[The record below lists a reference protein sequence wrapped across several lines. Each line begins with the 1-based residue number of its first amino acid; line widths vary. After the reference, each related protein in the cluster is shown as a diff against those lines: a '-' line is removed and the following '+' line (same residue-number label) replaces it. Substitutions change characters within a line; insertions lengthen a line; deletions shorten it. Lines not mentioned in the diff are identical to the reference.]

1 MTAYETFVT
10 DAGRVDVFLAEVAY
24 QPPATVAAGLTT
36 EATLRYATAK
46 YAGPFPTD
54 TTPDEVYQAIM
65 AEEIR
70 WRSAAP
76 NLDTVGILLPDGGG
90 EVVVANGKG
99 DLDGA
104 RSAGWLF
111 DGRRIVVRHVG
122 YSPRLKR
129 WLTVA
134 EGRVILRGEVE
145 QPLFSDGLVRFVF
158 RDHAER
164 LKQPLCPRKF
174 AGGTYCKPLAAAQID
189 LGTDVTA
196 AKLGATGPLTFGAR
210 LMLTATGT
218 NTIISW
224 DNVVTTDN
232 PFTVRFRGASL
243 NDMFFMH
250 RKASAQVSATLTTLV
265 AALGEWYTA
274 WWVVNG
280 TSVIGYLV
288 RDRTGAVATEEAT
301 LSDGTR
307 VAPAAGSALRIGCT
321 AGVQAPGLVL
331 DWLQVRSGAMTL
343 DRCIELSK
351 PLDAAERLDASLLYY
366 ADLEEGGAVVA
377 IRDQSPAPLADGV
390 ASDATWRKSLG
401 GGDNLAGSAF
411 PEVWGP
417 GSRRLPAILVEGTE
431 NHYAVC
437 SDQIGD
443 VTGATC
449 NDGGAALTLGT
460 TYTTFASYAA
470 AAAPGAGNFA
480 ILNSPAGVFV
490 RTNTAPSYPLAV
502 TFPGGQVSVG
512 LGSAPAGPGA
522 IARNLLI
529 DRCGFVSDD
538 LDEDSFAELD
548 ADVGPCVG
556 VYADPSATAGDAI
569 GRALSSVG
577 ACLVRLR
584 SGLLAARRIRDP
596 DGGPVAV
603 AFTERDLSPPKPL
616 PSQLPVALTI
626 VSYSPNL
633 VPLDQGS
640 QSASLTAAE
649 RLDLEQASRTV
660 RRPRS
665 AATHRLGRTLRR
677 ETSLNCAAAA
687 AQLAQ
692 HLEGLGL
699 TYGSTYQTDANAR
712 GFLADVLDVVSIKYS
727 LPHYLTG
734 YPTPR
739 VFSEIGERFL
749 VLSAQ
754 DGPTGPTL
762 VLWRVGVPA
771 VIVET
776 AGAWLVTDTGEALLF
791 VR

>member
-10 DAGRVDVFLAEVAY
+10 DAGRVDVFLAEISY
-24 QPPATVAAGLTT
+24 QLPATVAAGRTT
-36 EATLRYATAK
+36 ESTLRYATAK

-65 AEEIR
+65 AEELR

-76 NLDTVGILLPDGGG
+76 NLDTVGVLLPDGGG

-99 DLDGA
+99 DLDEA

-134 EGRVILRGEVE
+134 EGRVILQGEVE

-174 AGGTYCKPLAAAQID
+174 AGGTYCKPLLSASIT
-189 LGTDVTA
+189 LGTTTTA
-196 AKLGATGPLTFGAR
+196 AKLNTTDPITFGAR
-210 LMLTATGT
+210 VMVTASGQ
-218 NTIISW
+218 NYLLSWVNPALPADICYAVTIRAA
-224 DNVVTTDN
+224 D
-232 PFTVRFRGASL
+232 VRVI
-243 NDMFFMH
+243 H
-250 RKASAQVSATLTTLV
+250 VKASVTDGVYLATLNPTGY
-265 AALGEWYTA
+265 LGEWCTL
-274 WWVVNG
+274 WVTISGATV
-280 TSVIGYLV
+280 SGYLL
-288 RDRTGAVATEEAT
+288 RDRTGSVTVGDGAF
-301 LSDGTR
+301 SDGVR
-307 VAPAAGSALRIGCT
+307 AATTAGNELRIGGSSGNT
-321 AGVQAPGLVL
+321 APGLVV
-331 DWLQVRSGAMTL
+331 DWLQIRAGALTL

-351 PLDAAERLDASLLYY
+351 PLDAAERLDGSLLYY
-366 ADLEEGGAVVA
+366 ADLEEGGSVVA

-390 ASDATWRKSLG
+390 ASDGVWWKSLG

-417 GSRRLPAILVEGTE
+417 GSRRLPALLVEGTE

-480 ILNSPAGVFV
+480 LLNSPAGVFI

-529 DRCGFVSDD
+529 DRCGYVSAD
-538 LDEDSFAELD
+538 LDEDSFTELD

-556 VYADPSATAGDAI
+556 VYADSSATAGDAI
-569 GRALSSVG
+569 GKALSSVG

-640 QSASLTAAE
+640 QSASLTAAQ

-677 ETSLNCAAAA
+677 ETSLNSAAAA
-687 AQLAQ
+687 AQAAQ

-771 VIVET
+771 VLADT